1 MTMTAEEATA
11 ERALASGR
19 ALAQPIIIGELTD
32 VPQPHSLVASQWPQ
46 EATLRIIHRFT
57 TVTARTAAFTA
68 PNPAADRG
76 MLSYLKTGL
85 ETEGPEF
92 WNGAAWRRPWNM
104 PWGRL
109 AAGPFVDVPTVGT
122 NILVVG
128 ATPVVPTVPGRLYRG
143 VIDNVNSYGTVAT
156 DIFGLAV
163 GETGQANAGTATVQT
178 IISNGVLPPF
188 GANIFFTV
196 ATAANRAFD
205 MRIGRT
211 SGTGV
216 LQIRMRL
223 SVYDDGPAPGAVPA

>member
-1 MTMTAEEATA
+1 VTMTAEEATA
-11 ERALASGR
+11 ERARASAR
-19 ALAQPIIIGELTD
+19 ELAQPIIIGELTD

-46 EATLRIIHRFT
+46 EATLRIIHRFS
-57 TVTARTAAFTA
+57 TASARAAAFTA

-104 PWGRL
+104 PWGRV

-128 ATPVVPTVPGRLYRG
+128 ATPVIPTVPGRQYRG

-156 DIFGLAV
+156 DIFGLGV
-163 GETGQANAGTATVQT
+163 GETGQATVGTATVQT
-178 IISNGVLPPF
+178 IVTQGVLPPF

-223 SVYDDGPAPGAVPA
+223 SVYDDGPVPGAVPA